1 MIYLQLFSNIFGLRD
16 KLEGDHFSLAG
27 RQIEPTLALSG
38 RRFHYTMLV
47 VELMDTNQN
56 KSALGPVSRK
66 SRKAICKTP
75 TWLFR
80 KAGLFICCK
89 GDKNK
94 NKCEVSCL
102 ETSSLRLYKENY
114 VTQNTP
120 EKFRDFRETGPRP
133 GNFSGN
139 INPFVPPI
147 RTRFKLRNLAVTF
160 PFLTPDTY

>member
-1 MIYLQLFSNIFGLRD
+1 MLRSIGVIYLQLFSNIFGLRD
-16 KLEGDHFSLAG
+16 KLEGNHFSLAW

-80 KAGLFICCK
+80 KASLFICCK
-89 GDKNK
+89 GNKNK

-114 VTQNTP
+114 VTRNAP
-120 EKFRDFRETGPRP
+120 EKFSEPRP
-133 GNFSGN
+133 ETF
-139 INPFVPPI
+139 
-147 RTRFKLRNLAVTF
+147 LVT
-160 PFLTPDTY
+160 